1 MVKSVKQTDPLH
13 NQFSGLDWQVMGEVD
28 LPVSSGASLAIHFRL
43 TEILNPLDL
52 PPDFLKKV
60 IRSAQDAILRA
71 TQAETV
77 KQLEH
82 IRLVIFAPR
91 EYLSKSGCW
100 GFFRIEKMDT
110 KAQEYIFEYY
120 LYLDGTS

>member
-1 MVKSVKQTDPLH
+1 
-13 NQFSGLDWQVMGEVD
+13 MGEVD